1 MTDLIYFLTALQI
14 YCKDAHYNFS
24 GIDFKP
30 LHEWADEIAEP
41 IGEYLDEIKENWFL
55 FSGVAVPKGIE
66 INDKAKDFV
75 PTDVSSNEKILSSLL
90 ALLSMIHNK
99 INEIDVKEAGI
110 SDLLGRLDTHI
121 MKHIALINL
130 ALLKKE

>member
-1 MTDLIYFLTALQI
+1 MIYLLTALQI

-30 LHEWADEIAEP
+30 LHEWADEIEEP
-41 IGEYLDEIKENWFL
+41 IGDYLDEIKENWFL
-55 FSGVAVPKGIE
+55 FSGYAVPKGIE
-66 INDKAKDFV
+66 INEKAKDFV

-90 ALLSMIHNK
+90 AVLSMIHSK
-99 INEIDVKEAGI
+99 INEIDVKEAGL

-130 ALLKKE
+130 ALLKKD

>member
-1 MTDLIYFLTALQI
+1 MTDLIYLLTALQI

-30 LHEWADEIAEP
+30 LHEWADEIEEP
-41 IGEYLDEIKENWFL
+41 IGDYLDEIKENWFL
-55 FSGVAVPKGIE
+55 FSGYAVPKGIE
-66 INDKAKDFV
+66 INEKAKDFV

-90 ALLSMIHNK
+90 AVLSMIHSK
-99 INEIDVKEAGI
+99 INEIDVKEAGL

-130 ALLKKE
+130 ALLKKD